1 MKIHCPKCNTCYSVE
16 IGLVPADGKKFRC
29 SKCGEVWL
37 CTHKDFNIQDSS
49 QPEQSDNSSES
60 VPQNVI
66 ANENDELLNTP
77 NTEEISPEENTET
90 ADDMNIIFARL
101 QNETTKI
108 SEEYEKLSPLKKF
121 FPKLKKILGW
131 DSRFSISLEFFTV
144 LVIIILSIFANRFE
158 LVRKFPQTEQIF
170 KTIGIPA
177 RVIGEGLEFQNITR
191 KYINPDNNKQLSING
206 FIFNTTD
213 KTIEIPTITV
223 SLLNENT
230 DNIIKVKKQAEIK
243 TIRAKEKLPF
253 NLLIDIP
260 PEKAKYIL
268 LTFTE

>member
-37 CTHKDFNIQDSS
+37 CTHKDFNIQDSEQTEQRES
-49 QPEQSDNSSES
+49 SPETA
-60 VPQNVI
+60 PQNVI
-66 ANENDELLNTP
+66 ANENDELINTP
-77 NTEEISPEENTET
+77 NTEEDAPEETSDTTDE
-90 ADDMNIIFARL
+90 MNIIFARL

-108 SEEYEKLSPLKKF
+108 TEEYEKLSPFKKL
-121 FPKLKKILGW
+121 FPKAKKILGW
-131 DSRFSISLEFFTV
+131 DNRFSISLEFITV
-144 LVIIILSIFANRFE
+144 FVIIVLSIFANRFD

-170 KTIGIPA
+170 KTIGVPA

-191 KYINPDNNKQLSING
+191 KYASPQNNNQLVISG
-206 FIFNTTD
+206 FIFNSTD
-213 KTIEIPTITV
+213 TEIEIPTITV

-230 DNIIKVKKQAEIK
+230 DDIIKVKKQAENK
-243 TIRAKEKLPF
+243 SIRAKEKIPF
-253 NLLIDIP
+253 NLMIDVP
-260 PEKAKYIL
+260 PEKAKYLL